1 MGDPVVRSFAA
12 MSEPRIEPS
21 DALPPVEPSSGGPV
35 GGVPSGLDATSDE
48 TLLHGVRQRDETAL
62 LVLYDRYGGLVYTLA
77 RRIVAERDLAEEVTQ
92 DVFLRCW
99 DSLEEH
105 DASRGTLPVWL
116 LGIARRRAVEVL
128 RGRRSRTG
136 PREPSSSPEAG
147 ERRPEAGDHADDVAF
162 GREVGEALAE
172 LSEPQRAAVEL
183 AYYGGLTQTEVADR
197 LGEPIGAVKTRI
209 RDGVR
214 RLRRLL
220 APIVDDG
227 TVRGGG
233 SGSVGR
239 DAGVDGDGAS

>member
-1 MGDPVVRSFAA
+1 

-48 TLLHGVRQRDETAL
+48 TLLQGARQRDETAL
-62 LVLYDRYGGLVYTLA
+62 LGLYDRYGGLVYTLA
-77 RRIVAERDLAEEVTQ
+77 RRIVGERDLAEEVTQ

-99 DSLEEH
+99 QGLEEH
-105 DASRGTLPVWL
+105 DAARGTLPVWL
-116 LGIARRRAVEVL
+116 LGIARSRAFEVL
-128 RGRRSRTG
+128 RGRQGQTG
-136 PREPSSSPEAG
+136 RRDGEPLPESG
-147 ERRPEAGDHADDVAF
+147 ERAAHRPEAPVHADDTAL

-197 LGEPIGAVKTRI
+197 LGEPLGAVKTRI

-220 APIVDDG
+220 ASIVDDG

-233 SGSVGR
+233 SGSAGR
-239 DAGVDGDGAS
+239 DAGVDGEGAS